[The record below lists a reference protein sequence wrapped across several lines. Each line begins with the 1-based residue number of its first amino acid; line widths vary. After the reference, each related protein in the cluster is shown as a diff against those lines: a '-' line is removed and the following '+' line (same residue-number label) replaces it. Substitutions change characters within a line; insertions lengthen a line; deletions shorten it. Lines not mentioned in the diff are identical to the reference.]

1 MIGFFR
7 RIRKKLADDN
17 KPAKYMRYAIGEILL
32 VVIGILIA
40 LQINIWNESRKQ
52 NIELNEYLIKIAQ
65 NIKEDIGSAIE
76 LKEWRDT
83 LRMDAQEARIMILKK
98 ESDIEKIIK
107 AKRWVSDRYF
117 IPNTSGYEALK
128 NSGYLGKVKNTK
140 IDSLLHSYYTQID
153 YIKNKETS
161 FNGYIESMES
171 EFIINHSFITYNK
184 LMERDSISNADTI
197 AVLEEKLRPFI
208 YSKPYQAAIYRT
220 SHFGTNRYLIL
231 IRTGEAY
238 IKEIEGTQVP
248 R

>member
-17 KPAKYMRYAIGEILL
+17 QLLKYSRYAIGEIVL
-32 VVIGILIA
+32 VVVGILIA
-40 LQINIWNESRKQ
+40 LSINNWNESSKQ

-65 NIKEDIGSAIE
+65 NMKEDIGRAIE
-76 LKEWRDT
+76 LKEWRDS
-83 LRMDAQEARIMILKK
+83 LRMNAQKARIMIVKG
-98 ESDIEKIIK
+98 ESDIEII
-107 AKRWVSDRYF
+107 RNVSPWVRDTYF

-128 NSGYLGKVKNTK
+128 SSGYLGKLKNTK
-140 IDSLLHSYYTQID
+140 IDSLLHNYYTQID
-153 YIKNKETS
+153 NIKNKEVS
-161 FNGYIESMES
+161 FNGSIESMEA

-184 LMERDSISNADTI
+184 LMERDSISNAYTI
-197 AVLEEKLRPFI
+197 SEIEEKLRPFI

-238 IKEIEGTQVP
+238 IEEVEGKQAP
-248 R
+248 